1 MKRLLLALLL
11 CTGISQPSTSAQ
23 TDATQLT
30 LVGIWEG
37 AVLIGRENFNLAFA
51 ITVSDGAYSAAL
63 ISRQMGVYGMPAD
76 LITVVD
82 GRIKIKII
90 NVDGEFNGQLFREAG
105 SNDITRI
112 SGDWFQEGEMLPLVL
127 LPVEKPTL

>member
-11 CTGISQPSTSAQ
+11 CSGIFHSSTLAQADTTQSA
-23 TDATQLT
+23 

-37 AVLIGRENFNLAFA
+37 AVMIGRENFNLAFA
-51 ITVSDGAYSAAL
+51 ITVSDGAYAAAL

-76 LITVVD
+76 LVTVSD
-82 GRIKIKII
+82 GRIKIKIV
-90 NVDGEFNGQLFREAG
+90 NVDGEFNGRLLSEVG

>member
-1 MKRLLLALLL
+1 MKRLLLTLLL
-11 CTGISQPSTSAQ
+11 CSGIFHSSTLAQADTTQSA
-23 TDATQLT
+23 

-37 AVLIGRENFNLAFA
+37 AVMIGRENFNLAFA
-51 ITVSDGAYSAAL
+51 ITVSDGAYAAAL

-76 LITVVD
+76 LITVID

-90 NVDGEFNGQLFREAG
+90 NVDGEFNGQLFSEVG